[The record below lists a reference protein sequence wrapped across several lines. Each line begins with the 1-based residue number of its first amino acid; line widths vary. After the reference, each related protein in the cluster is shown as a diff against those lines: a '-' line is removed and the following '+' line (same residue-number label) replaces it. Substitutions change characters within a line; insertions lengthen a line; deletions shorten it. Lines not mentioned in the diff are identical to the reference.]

1 MEYASALIL
10 KISASIPLYSAE
22 TNHPVEQRYHIA
34 CHSEPWESGSNLKAW
49 CKNACEFFMKC
60 L

>member
-1 MEYASALIL
+1 MEYAFALIL

-34 CHSEPWESGSNLKAW
+34 CHSEPWRSGSNLKVW
-49 CKNACEFFMKC
+49 CKKC